1 MLESISLKTDL
12 FCGCYGEL
20 MKSSARKNSENRFN
34 ESINRAHYKQLD
46 IHGLKLWAKENLPRT
61 SQIRSI
67 LLLERDYLVVEEFIA
82 KMDLW
87 LKLIDLE
94 NNAVL

>member
-1 MLESISLKTDL
+1 
-12 FCGCYGEL
+12 
-20 MKSSARKNSENRFN
+20 MKSSVRKNSENRLN
-34 ESINRAHYKQLD
+34 ESINKAHFKQLD
-46 IHGLKLWAKENLPRT
+46 IQGLKLWAKENLPRT

-67 LLLERDYLVVEEFIA
+67 LLLERDFLAVEEFIV

-94 NNAVL
+94 NNTVK

>member
-1 MLESISLKTDL
+1 
-12 FCGCYGEL
+12 
-20 MKSSARKNSENRFN
+20 MKSYERKNSENRVN
-34 ESINRAHYKQLD
+34 ESINRALLKQLD
-46 IHGLKLWAKENLPRT
+46 IHGLKHWAKENLPRT

-67 LLLERDYLVVEEFIA
+67 LLLERDYLAVEEFIA

-94 NNAVL
+94 NNTVQ

>member
-1 MLESISLKTDL
+1 
-12 FCGCYGEL
+12 
-20 MKSSARKNSENRFN
+20 MKPYERKNSENSIN
-34 ESINRAHYKQLD
+34 ESINRAHFRQLD
-46 IHGLKLWAKENLPRT
+46 IHGLKHWAKENLPRT

-67 LLLERDYLVVEEFIA
+67 LQLERDYLAVEEFIA

-94 NNAVL
+94 NNIVQ

>member
-1 MLESISLKTDL
+1 
-12 FCGCYGEL
+12 
-20 MKSSARKNSENRFN
+20 MKSYEMKKSKK
-34 ESINRAHYKQLD
+34 ESINRAHFKQLD
-46 IHGLKLWAKENLPRT
+46 IHGLKYWAKENLPRA

-67 LLLERDYLVVEEFIA
+67 LLLERDYLAVEEFIA

-94 NNAVL
+94 NNTM

>member
-1 MLESISLKTDL
+1 
-12 FCGCYGEL
+12 
-20 MKSSARKNSENRFN
+20 MKSYERKNSENKFDK
-34 ESINRAHYKQLD
+34 SINRALLKQLD

-67 LLLERDYLVVEEFIA
+67 LLLERDYLAVEEFIA

-94 NNAVL
+94 NNTVQ

>member
-1 MLESISLKTDL
+1 
-12 FCGCYGEL
+12 
-20 MKSSARKNSENRFN
+20 MKSYERKNSENRVN
-34 ESINRAHYKQLD
+34 ESINRAHLKQLD

-67 LLLERDYLVVEEFIA
+67 LLLERDYLAVEEFIA

-94 NNAVL
+94 NNNMQ